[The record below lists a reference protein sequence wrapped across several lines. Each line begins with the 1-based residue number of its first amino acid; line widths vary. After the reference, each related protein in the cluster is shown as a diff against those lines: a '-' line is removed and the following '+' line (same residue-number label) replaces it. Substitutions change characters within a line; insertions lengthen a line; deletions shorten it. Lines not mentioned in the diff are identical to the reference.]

1 MRDGNYSKPPVC
13 KPISCGDPKKIL
25 NTKMEGL
32 PHYIFL
38 YNLICVQKVL
48 EKVLSFFLFAR

>member
-38 YNLICVQKVL
+38 CNLI
-48 EKVLSFFLFAR
+48 